1 MSDINKDNLID
12 IEAVIA
18 GKFKGKKVPG
28 LLVRFFKRL
37 IHQDFLNSIII
48 NSGRDGYHFCLDAL
62 EYLGAEVEVEGLE
75 NVPDDGSIY
84 TFASNHPLGG
94 VDGLAICGAVGKKF
108 GENVRAIVN
117 DFLLY
122 IPPLK
127 SIFIGVNKVG
137 GQSRNLPRIIDESF
151 ASRNHMVMFPAGTCS
166 RKVDGKIQ
174 DLEWMKVFVKK
185 SVEYGRPIVP
195 VHFIG
200 TNSKRFYR
208 IANLNKKLGIKFN
221 IAMLML
227 PDEMVKTKGKKFKM
241 IFGKPIAP
249 EFFDKSKT
257 YQQWAQ
263 WLREKVYEL
272 N

>member
-1 MSDINKDNLID
+1 MSEVNKDNLID

-18 GKFKGKKVPG
+18 GKFKGKKVPKF
-28 LLVRFFKRL
+28 LVNFFKKFM
-37 IHQDFLNSIII
+37 HEDFLNSIII
-48 NSGRDGYHFCLDAL
+48 DSGKDGIPFCQDVIDH
-62 EYLGAEVEVEGLE
+62 LGAEVEIVGLE

-84 TFASNHPLGG
+84 TFASNHPLGA
-94 VDGLAICGAVGKKF
+94 VDGLAICGAVGTKF
-108 GENVRAIVN
+108 GGNVRAVVN

-122 IPPLK
+122 IKPLR

-137 GQSRNLPRIIDESF
+137 GQSRNLPRIIDEAF
-151 ASRNHMVMFPAGTCS
+151 ASKNHMIMFPAGTCS

-221 IAMLML
+221 IAMLLL
-227 PDEMVKTKGKKFKM
+227 PDEMVRTKGKKFKM

-257 YQQWAQ
+257 PQEWAQ
-263 WLREKVYEL
+263 WLRAKVYEL